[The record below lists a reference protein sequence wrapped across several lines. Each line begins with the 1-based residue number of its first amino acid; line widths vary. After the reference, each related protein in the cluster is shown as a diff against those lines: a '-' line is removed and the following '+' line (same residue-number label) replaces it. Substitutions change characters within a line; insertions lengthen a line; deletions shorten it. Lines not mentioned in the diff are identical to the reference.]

1 MADRIQFHLD
11 EQVKLE
17 IARALRTYG
26 IDVTTTV
33 EIGLRSATDTVQL
46 EYARNAGRVLV
57 THDAD
62 FLRLAAAE
70 EVDHAGIA
78 YCHQNKRTVGEI
90 VRTLILIYELM
101 SPDEMRG
108 QVEYL

>member
-1 MADRIQFHLD
+1 MPERIRFHLD
-11 EQVKLE
+11 EHVAPDV
-17 IARALRTYG
+17 ARALRTHG

-33 EIGLRSATDTVQL
+33 EIGLRSATDVAQL

-70 EVDHAGIA
+70 IDHAGIA

-90 VRTLILIYELM
+90 VRTLVLIHELM
-101 SPDEMRG
+101 SADEMKG

>member
-1 MADRIQFHLD
+1 MAERVRFHLD

-17 IARALRTYG
+17 VARALRTHG

-33 EIGLRSATDTVQL
+33 EIGLRSATDIAQL
-46 EYARNAGRVLV
+46 EYARSAGRVLV

-62 FLRLAAAE
+62 FLRLAAAS
-70 EVDHAGIA
+70 VDHAGIA
-78 YCHQNKRTVGEI
+78 YCHQNKRTVSEI
-90 VRTLILIYELM
+90 VRTLVLIYELM
-101 SPDEMRG
+101 SPDEMKG